1 MRPRWLAIA
10 WIAVGVV
17 FVILVLVE
25 LSNWRSLFTEH
36 ARAAAER
43 QRLSA
48 EIRLKQ
54 EQLVSEMRQHSALL
68 QEMHWSSIGGDPSTF
83 LTRLAELAK
92 EKRMKIMAVGPLE
105 RQTTPQF
112 NKSWHTVQVQ
122 GPFGE
127 IRELATRVEQE
138 RGILEDVHLEATPTP
153 AGSPAIP
160 AAAANEIQA
169 RFKLTVLE
177 LSAQAKAI
185 TERTLASQGSGGSRL
200 ALSVP
205 TRVAPGG
212 AITRDPFAFVI
223 APVSTGPPA
232 ASTAEEARPRLE
244 VKGIVSFPGG
254 LLAIVNNQIVK
265 EGDTVS
271 GYRVER
277 ITQSSVTLRQPGAGG
292 PETIQLPDLTSPV
305 PSVPRR

>member
-1 MRPRWLAIA
+1 VRPRGLAIA

-25 LSNWRSLFTEH
+25 LSNWRSLFTEQ

-43 QRLSA
+43 QRLSS
-48 EIRLKQ
+48 EIQLKQ
-54 EQLVSEMRQHSALL
+54 QQLISEMREHSALL
-68 QEMHWSSIGGDPSTF
+68 QEMHWSSSGGDPSAF
-83 LTRLAELAK
+83 LSRLAELAK

-122 GPFGE
+122 GPFRE
-127 IRELATRVEQE
+127 IRELAARVEQE
-138 RGILEDVHLEATPTP
+138 KGILEDVHLEATPTP
-153 AGSPAIP
+153 AGSPANP
-160 AAAANEIQA
+160 AAGANEIQA

-185 TERTLASQGSGGSRL
+185 TERTLASQGSGGARL

-205 TRVAPGG
+205 TSVAQGG
-212 AITRDPFAFVI
+212 TIARDPFTFVI
-223 APVSTGPPA
+223 APVSTEAPA
-232 ASTAEEARPRLE
+232 PASDEARLRFE
-244 VKGIVSFPGG
+244 VKGIVAFPGG
-254 LLAIVNNQIVK
+254 FLAIVNNQIVK

-277 ITQSSVTLRQPGAGG
+277 ITQSSVTVRQPGGGG
-292 PETIQLPDLTSPV
+292 PQTIDLPDLASAAPAA
-305 PSVPRR
+305 PKR